1 MKEINTAEFDSR
13 RFLKVVTEQSGVY
26 RMMDSTGCII
36 YVGKA
41 KNLKK
46 RLTSYFRTNVDSTKT
61 RALVSNIAEIQ
72 VTVTVTETE
81 ALILEHN
88 LIKQHRPKYNIL
100 LRDDKSYPY
109 IFLSSHQHPRL
120 SSHRGARKQKGEYF
134 GPYPSGYAV
143 RESLHAM
150 QKIFPIR
157 QCEDSFYA
165 NRSRPCLLYQLKRC
179 SGPCVPGLISD
190 EQYMEQV
197 NLARLFLQGKDQQV
211 ITLLV
216 DKMEKASLEL
226 RFEDAAKLR
235 DQILNMRKIQEQ
247 QSVSGN
253 ILDDLDIIG
262 TAVRNG
268 IASVHVLFI
277 RQGKVLGSRNYF
289 PTLPID
295 SDISELLY
303 AFVQQFYLSDISGKS
318 LPKEIL
324 LDNELEDEDGLSEM
338 LSQIAGVKVRITSKT
353 RSERARY
360 CQLAT
365 TNAEAALSSK
375 LSHKTTVEQRF
386 RQLQEVLNIT
396 TPIQRMECFDISH
409 TQGEA
414 TVASCVVFDR
424 EGPKNSEYRLYN
436 IEGIT
441 PGDDYAAMK
450 QVIYRRF
457 NKQQDADKIPDILF
471 IDGGLGQL
479 RQAESVLS
487 ELPSLANQKQPRLI
501 GIAKGESRKPGLE
514 TLIFGQTHEEINLP
528 ADMPAL
534 HLIQHIRDES
544 HRFAITGH
552 RQRRNKKRTESLLEG
567 IPGVGSKRRQMLLK
581 YLGGMQ
587 EIINATPDELTKVP
601 GISPALARV
610 IYDTLH

>member
-1 MKEINTAEFDSR
+1 MKETILPEFDYR
-13 RFLKVVTEQSGVY
+13 RFLKVVTEQPGVY
-26 RMMDSTGCII
+26 RMTDNTGCII

-46 RLTSYFRTNVDSTKT
+46 RLSSYFRTNVDSAKT
-61 RALVSNIAEIQ
+61 RALVSNIADIQ
-72 VTVTVTETE
+72 ITVTLTETE

-109 IFLSSHQHPRL
+109 IFLSSHAHPRL
-120 SSHRGARKQKGEYF
+120 GLHRGARKQKGEYF

-143 RESLHAM
+143 KESLHAM

-179 SGPCVPGLISD
+179 SGPCVPGLVSD
-190 EQYMEQV
+190 AQYMEQV
-197 NLARLFLQGKDQQV
+197 NLARMFLQGKDQQV
-211 ITLLV
+211 IALLAN
-216 DKMEKASLEL
+216 KMEQASTEL

-235 DQILNMRKIQEQ
+235 DQIQNMRKIQEQ

-253 ILDDLDIIG
+253 IFDDLDIIG
-262 TAVRNG
+262 TAIRNG

-289 PTLPID
+289 PSLPAD

-303 AFVQQFYLSDISGKS
+303 ALVQQFYLSDISGKQF
-318 LPKEIL
+318 PKEII
-324 LDNELEDEDGLSEM
+324 LDHELEDEDSLSEM
-338 LSQIAGVKVRITSKT
+338 LSQISGTKVRITSRT

-365 TNAEAALSSK
+365 TNAEAALNSK
-375 LSHKTTVEQRF
+375 LAHKTTVEQRF
-386 RQLQEVLNIT
+386 RQLQEILNLSN
-396 TPIQRMECFDISH
+396 PVQRMECFDISH

-424 EGPKNSEYRLYN
+424 EGPRNSEYRLYN

-450 QVIYRRF
+450 QALFRRF
-457 NKQQDADKIPDILF
+457 SKQQDAEKIPDILF

-479 RQAESVLS
+479 KQAESVLS
-487 ELPSLANQKQPRLI
+487 DLTHLVQKQPLLI

-514 TLIFGQTHEEINLP
+514 TLIFGNTHEEIHLP

-552 RQRRNKKRTESLLEG
+552 RQRRNKKRTESLLEKV
-567 IPGVGSKRRQMLLK
+567 PGVGAKRRQALLK

-587 EIINATPDELTKVP
+587 EIIRATPDELAKVP

>member
-1 MKEINTAEFDSR
+1 MKETILPEFDYR
-13 RFLKVVTEQSGVY
+13 RFLKVVTEQPGVY
-26 RMMDSTGCII
+26 RMTDNTGCII

-46 RLTSYFRTNVDSTKT
+46 RLSSYFRTNVDSAKT
-61 RALVSNIAEIQ
+61 RALVSNIADIQ
-72 VTVTVTETE
+72 ITVTLTETE

-109 IFLSSHQHPRL
+109 IFLSSHAHPRL
-120 SSHRGARKQKGEYF
+120 GLHRGARKQKGEYF

-143 RESLHAM
+143 KESLHAM

-179 SGPCVPGLISD
+179 SGPCVPGLVSD
-190 EQYMEQV
+190 AQYMEQV
-197 NLARLFLQGKDQQV
+197 NLARMFLQGKDQQV
-211 ITLLV
+211 IALLAN
-216 DKMEKASLEL
+216 KMEQASTEL

-235 DQILNMRKIQEQ
+235 DQIQNMRKIQEQ

-253 ILDDLDIIG
+253 IFDDLDIIG
-262 TAVRNG
+262 TAIRNG

-289 PTLPID
+289 PSLPAD

-303 AFVQQFYLSDISGKS
+303 AFVQQFYLSDISGKQF
-318 LPKEIL
+318 PKEII
-324 LDNELEDEDGLSEM
+324 LDHELEDEDSLSEM
-338 LSQIAGVKVRITSKT
+338 LSQISGTKVRITSRT

-365 TNAEAALSSK
+365 TNAEAALNSK
-375 LSHKTTVEQRF
+375 LAHKTTVEQRF
-386 RQLQEVLNIT
+386 RQLQEILNLT
-396 TPIQRMECFDISH
+396 TPVQRMECFDISH

-424 EGPKNSEYRLYN
+424 EGPRNSEYRLYN

-450 QVIYRRF
+450 QALFRRF
-457 NKQQDADKIPDILF
+457 SKQQDAEKIPDILF

-479 RQAESVLS
+479 KQAESVLS
-487 ELPSLANQKQPRLI
+487 DLTHLVQKQPLLI

-514 TLIFGQTHEEINLP
+514 TLIFGNTHEEIHLP

-552 RQRRNKKRTESLLEG
+552 RQRRNKKRTESLLEKV
-567 IPGVGSKRRQMLLK
+567 PGVGAKRRQALLK

-587 EIINATPDELTKVP
+587 EIIRATPDELAKVP

>member
-1 MKEINTAEFDSR
+1 MKETILPEFDYR
-13 RFLKVVTEQSGVY
+13 RFLKVVTEQPGVY
-26 RMMDSTGCII
+26 RMTDNTGCII

-46 RLTSYFRTNVDSTKT
+46 RLSSYFRTNVDSTKT
-61 RALVSNIAEIQ
+61 RALVSNIADIQ
-72 VTVTVTETE
+72 ITVTLTETE

-109 IFLSSHQHPRL
+109 IFLSSHAHPRL
-120 SSHRGARKQKGEYF
+120 GLHRGARKQKGEYF

-143 RESLHAM
+143 KESLHAM

-179 SGPCVPGLISD
+179 SGPCVPGLVSD
-190 EQYMEQV
+190 AQYMEQV
-197 NLARLFLQGKDQQV
+197 NLARMFLQGKDQQV
-211 ITLLV
+211 IALLAN
-216 DKMEKASLEL
+216 KMEQASTEL

-235 DQILNMRKIQEQ
+235 DQIQNMRKIQEQ

-253 ILDDLDIIG
+253 IFDDLDIIG
-262 TAVRNG
+262 TAIRNG

-289 PTLPID
+289 PSLPAD

-303 AFVQQFYLSDISGKS
+303 AFVQQFYLSDISGKQ
-318 LPKEIL
+318 LPKEII
-324 LDNELEDEDGLSEM
+324 LDHELEDEDGLSEM
-338 LSQIAGVKVRITSKT
+338 LSQISGTKVRITSRT

-365 TNAEAALSSK
+365 TNAEAALNSK
-375 LSHKTTVEQRF
+375 LAHKTTVEQRF
-386 RQLQEVLNIT
+386 RQLQEILNLT
-396 TPIQRMECFDISH
+396 TPVQRMECFDISH

-424 EGPKNSEYRLYN
+424 EGPRNSEYRLYN

-450 QVIYRRF
+450 QALFRRF
-457 NKQQDADKIPDILF
+457 SKQQDAEKIPDILF

-479 RQAESVLS
+479 KQAESVLS
-487 ELPSLANQKQPRLI
+487 DLTHLVQKQPLLI

-514 TLIFGQTHEEINLP
+514 TLIFGNTHEEIHLP

-552 RQRRNKKRTESLLEG
+552 RQRRNKKRTESLLEKV
-567 IPGVGSKRRQMLLK
+567 PGVGAKRRQALLK

-587 EIINATPDELTKVP
+587 EIIRATPDELAKVP

>member
-1 MKEINTAEFDSR
+1 MKETILPEFDYR
-13 RFLKVVTEQSGVY
+13 RFLKVVTEQPGVY
-26 RMMDSTGCII
+26 RMTDNTGCII

-46 RLTSYFRTNVDSTKT
+46 RLSSYFRTNVDSAKT
-61 RALVSNIAEIQ
+61 RALVSNIADIQ
-72 VTVTVTETE
+72 ITVTLTETE

-109 IFLSSHQHPRL
+109 IFLSSHAHPRL
-120 SSHRGARKQKGEYF
+120 GLHRGARKQKGEYF

-143 RESLHAM
+143 KESLHAM

-179 SGPCVPGLISD
+179 SGPCVPGLVSD
-190 EQYMEQV
+190 AQYMEQV
-197 NLARLFLQGKDQQV
+197 NLARMFLQGKDQQV
-211 ITLLV
+211 IALLAN
-216 DKMEKASLEL
+216 KMEQASTEL

-235 DQILNMRKIQEQ
+235 DQIQNMRKIQEQ

-253 ILDDLDIIG
+253 IFDDLDIIG
-262 TAVRNG
+262 TAIRNG

-289 PTLPID
+289 PSLPAD

-303 AFVQQFYLSDISGKS
+303 AFVQQFYLSDISGKQ
-318 LPKEIL
+318 LPKEII
-324 LDNELEDEDGLSEM
+324 LDHELEDEDGLSEM
-338 LSQIAGVKVRITSKT
+338 LSQISGTKVRITSRT

-365 TNAEAALSSK
+365 TNAEAALNSK
-375 LSHKTTVEQRF
+375 LAHKTTVEQRF
-386 RQLQEVLNIT
+386 RQLQEILNLSN
-396 TPIQRMECFDISH
+396 PVQRMECFDISH

-424 EGPKNSEYRLYN
+424 EGPRNSEYRLYN

-450 QVIYRRF
+450 QALFRRF
-457 NKQQDADKIPDILF
+457 SKQQDAEKIPDILF

-479 RQAESVLS
+479 KQAESVLS
-487 ELPSLANQKQPRLI
+487 DLTHLVQKQPLLI

-514 TLIFGQTHEEINLP
+514 TLIFGNTHEEIHLP

-552 RQRRNKKRTESLLEG
+552 RQRRNKKRTESLLEKV
-567 IPGVGSKRRQMLLK
+567 PGVGAKRRQALLK

-587 EIINATPDELTKVP
+587 EIIRATPDELAKVP

>member
-1 MKEINTAEFDSR
+1 
-13 RFLKVVTEQSGVY
+13 
-26 RMMDSTGCII
+26 
-36 YVGKA
+36 
-41 KNLKK
+41 
-46 RLTSYFRTNVDSTKT
+46 
-61 RALVSNIAEIQ
+61 
-72 VTVTVTETE
+72 
-81 ALILEHN
+81 
-88 LIKQHRPKYNIL
+88 
-100 LRDDKSYPY
+100 
-109 IFLSSHQHPRL
+109 
-120 SSHRGARKQKGEYF
+120 
-134 GPYPSGYAV
+134 
-143 RESLHAM
+143 
-150 QKIFPIR
+150 
-157 QCEDSFYA
+157 
-165 NRSRPCLLYQLKRC
+165 
-179 SGPCVPGLISD
+179 
-190 EQYMEQV
+190 MEQV
-197 NLARLFLQGKDQQV
+197 NLARMFLQGKDQQV
-211 ITLLV
+211 IALLAN
-216 DKMEKASLEL
+216 KMEQASTEL

-235 DQILNMRKIQEQ
+235 DQIQNMRKIQEQ

-253 ILDDLDIIG
+253 IFDDLDIIG
-262 TAVRNG
+262 TAIRNG

-289 PTLPID
+289 PSLPAD

-303 AFVQQFYLSDISGKS
+303 AFVQQFYLSDISGKQ
-318 LPKEIL
+318 LPKEII
-324 LDNELEDEDGLSEM
+324 LDHELEDEDGLSEM
-338 LSQIAGVKVRITSKT
+338 LSQISGTKVRITSRT

-365 TNAEAALSSK
+365 TNAEAALNSK
-375 LSHKTTVEQRF
+375 LAHKTTVEQRF
-386 RQLQEVLNIT
+386 RQLQEILNLT
-396 TPIQRMECFDISH
+396 TPVQRMECFDISH

-424 EGPKNSEYRLYN
+424 EGPRNSEYRLYN

-450 QVIYRRF
+450 QALFRRF
-457 NKQQDADKIPDILF
+457 SKQQDAEKIPDILF

-479 RQAESVLS
+479 KQAESVLS
-487 ELPSLANQKQPRLI
+487 DLTHLVQKQPLLI

-514 TLIFGQTHEEINLP
+514 TLIFGNTHEEIHLP

-552 RQRRNKKRTESLLEG
+552 RQRRNKKRTESLLEKV
-567 IPGVGSKRRQMLLK
+567 PGVGAKRRQALLK

-587 EIINATPDELTKVP
+587 EIIRATPDELAKVP

>member
-1 MKEINTAEFDSR
+1 MKETISPGFDYQ
-13 RFLKVVTEQSGVY
+13 RFLKVVTEQPGVY
-26 RMMDSTGCII
+26 RMTDNTGCII

-46 RLTSYFRTNVDSTKT
+46 RLSSYFRINVDSAKT
-61 RALVSNIAEIQ
+61 RALVSNIADIQ
-72 VTVTVTETE
+72 VTVTLTETE

-120 SSHRGARKQKGEYF
+120 SLHRGVRKQKGEYF

-143 RESLHAM
+143 KESLHVI

-157 QCEDSFYA
+157 QCEDSVYN

-179 SGPCVPGLISD
+179 SGPCVSGLISD
-190 EQYMEQV
+190 EQYIEQV
-197 NLARLFLQGKDQQV
+197 NLARMFLQGKNQQV
-211 ITLLV
+211 IALLV
-216 DKMEKASLEL
+216 NKMEKASNEL
-226 RFEDAAKLR
+226 RFEDAARLR
-235 DQILNMRKIQEQ
+235 DQIQNLRKIQEQ

-253 ILDDLDIIG
+253 IFDDLDIIG
-262 TAVRNG
+262 TAIKNG

-289 PTLPID
+289 PSLPAD
-295 SDISELLY
+295 SDVSELLY
-303 AFVQQFYLSDISGKS
+303 AFIQQFYLSDVSGRQ
-318 LPKEIL
+318 LPKEII
-324 LDNELEDEDGLSEM
+324 LDHKIEDEDGLSEM
-338 LSQIAGVKVRITSKT
+338 LGQIAGIKIRITSRT

-365 TNAEAALSSK
+365 TNAAAALNSK
-375 LSHKTTVEQRF
+375 LAHKTTIEQRF
-386 RQLQEVLNIT
+386 RQLQQILGFS
-396 TPIQRMECFDISH
+396 TPIKRMECFDISH

-424 EGPKNSEYRLYN
+424 DGPRNSEYRLYN

-450 QVIYRRF
+450 QALFRRF
-457 NKQQDADKIPDILF
+457 NKQQDPDKIPDILF

-479 RQAESVLS
+479 KQAESVLS
-487 ELPSLANQKQPRLI
+487 GLSHQLQKQPLLI

-514 TLIFGQTHEEINLP
+514 TLIFGNTHEEIHLP

-552 RQRRNKKRTESLLEG
+552 RQRRNKKRTESLLETVPG
-567 IPGVGSKRRQMLLK
+567 IGAKRRQALLK
-581 YLGGMQ
+581 YLGGIQ
-587 EIINATPDELTKVP
+587 EIIRATPDELAKVP
-601 GISPALARV
+601 GISPALAQV

>member
-1 MKEINTAEFDSR
+1 MKETISPGFDYQ
-13 RFLKVVTEQSGVY
+13 RFLKVVTEQPGVY
-26 RMMDSTGCII
+26 RMTDNTGCII

-46 RLTSYFRTNVDSTKT
+46 RLSSYFRTNVDSAKT
-61 RALVSNIAEIQ
+61 RALVSNIADIQ
-72 VTVTVTETE
+72 VTVTLTETE

-120 SSHRGARKQKGEYF
+120 SLHRGVRKQKGEYF

-143 RESLHAM
+143 KESLHVI

-157 QCEDSFYA
+157 QCEDSVYN

-179 SGPCVPGLISD
+179 SGPCVSGLISD
-190 EQYMEQV
+190 EQYIEQV
-197 NLARLFLQGKDQQV
+197 NLARMFLQGKNQQV
-211 ITLLV
+211 IALLV
-216 DKMEKASLEL
+216 DKMEKASNEL
-226 RFEDAAKLR
+226 RFEDAARLR
-235 DQILNMRKIQEQ
+235 DQIQNLRKIQEQ

-253 ILDDLDIIG
+253 IFDDLDIIG
-262 TAVRNG
+262 TAIKNG

-289 PTLPID
+289 PSLPAD
-295 SDISELLY
+295 SDVSELLY
-303 AFVQQFYLSDISGKS
+303 AFIQQFYLSDVSGRQ
-318 LPKEIL
+318 LPKEII
-324 LDNELEDEDGLSEM
+324 LDHKIEDEDGLSEM
-338 LSQIAGVKVRITSKT
+338 LSQIAGVKIRITSRT

-365 TNAEAALSSK
+365 TNAAAALNSK
-375 LSHKTTVEQRF
+375 LAHKTTIEQRF
-386 RQLQEVLNIT
+386 RQLQEILGFS
-396 TPIQRMECFDISH
+396 TPIRRMECFDISH

-424 EGPKNSEYRLYN
+424 EGPRNSEYRLYN

-450 QVIYRRF
+450 QALFRRF
-457 NKQQDADKIPDILF
+457 NKQQDPDKIPDILF

-479 RQAESVLS
+479 KQAESVLS
-487 ELPSLANQKQPRLI
+487 GLSHQLQKQPLLI

-514 TLIFGQTHEEINLP
+514 TLIFGNTHEEIHLP

-552 RQRRNKKRTESLLEG
+552 RQRRNKKRTESLLETVPG
-567 IPGVGSKRRQMLLK
+567 IGAKRRQALLK
-581 YLGGMQ
+581 YLGGIQ
-587 EIINATPDELTKVP
+587 EIIRATPDELAKVP
-601 GISPALARV
+601 GISPALAQV

>member
-1 MKEINTAEFDSR
+1 
-13 RFLKVVTEQSGVY
+13 
-26 RMMDSTGCII
+26 
-36 YVGKA
+36 
-41 KNLKK
+41 
-46 RLTSYFRTNVDSTKT
+46 
-61 RALVSNIAEIQ
+61 
-72 VTVTVTETE
+72 
-81 ALILEHN
+81 
-88 LIKQHRPKYNIL
+88 
-100 LRDDKSYPY
+100 
-109 IFLSSHQHPRL
+109 
-120 SSHRGARKQKGEYF
+120 
-134 GPYPSGYAV
+134 
-143 RESLHAM
+143 
-150 QKIFPIR
+150 
-157 QCEDSFYA
+157 
-165 NRSRPCLLYQLKRC
+165 
-179 SGPCVPGLISD
+179 
-190 EQYMEQV
+190 
-197 NLARLFLQGKDQQV
+197 
-211 ITLLV
+211 
-216 DKMEKASLEL
+216 
-226 RFEDAAKLR
+226 
-235 DQILNMRKIQEQ
+235 MRKIQEQ

-289 PTLPID
+289 PSLPID

-338 LSQIAGVKVRITSKT
+338 LSQIAGIKVRITSKT

-365 TNAEAALSSK
+365 TNAEAALNSK

-386 RQLQEVLNIT
+386 RQLQDVLNIT

-441 PGDDYAAMK
+441 PGDDYAAMR

-479 RQAESVLS
+479 RQAESVIS
-487 ELPSLANQKQPRLI
+487 ELSSLSNQKQPRLI

-587 EIINATPDELTKVP
+587 EIIKATPEELTKVP

>member
-1 MKEINTAEFDSR
+1 MKEPILPEFDYR
-13 RFLKVVTEQSGVY
+13 RFLKVVTEQPGVY
-26 RMMDSTGCII
+26 RMTDNTGCII

-46 RLTSYFRTNVDSTKT
+46 RLSSYFRTNVDSAKT
-61 RALVSNIAEIQ
+61 RALVSNIADIQ
-72 VTVTVTETE
+72 ITVTLTETE

-109 IFLSSHQHPRL
+109 IFLSSHTYPRL
-120 SSHRGARKQKGEYF
+120 GLHRGARKQKGEYF

-143 RESLHAM
+143 KESLHAM

-179 SGPCVPGLISD
+179 SGPCVPGLVSD
-190 EQYMEQV
+190 AQYMEQV
-197 NLARLFLQGKDQQV
+197 NLARMFLQGKDQQV
-211 ITLLV
+211 IALLAN
-216 DKMEKASLEL
+216 KMEQASTEL

-235 DQILNMRKIQEQ
+235 DQIQNMRKIQEQ

-253 ILDDLDIIG
+253 IFDDLDIIG
-262 TAVRNG
+262 TAIRNG

-289 PTLPID
+289 PSLPAD

-303 AFVQQFYLSDISGKS
+303 AFVQQFYLSDISGKQ
-318 LPKEIL
+318 LPKEII
-324 LDNELEDEDGLSEM
+324 LDHELEDEDGLSEM
-338 LSQIAGVKVRITSKT
+338 LSQISGTKVRITSRT

-365 TNAEAALSSK
+365 TNAEAALNSK
-375 LSHKTTVEQRF
+375 LAHKTTVEQRF
-386 RQLQEVLNIT
+386 RQLQEILNLS
-396 TPIQRMECFDISH
+396 TPVQRMECFDISH

-424 EGPKNSEYRLYN
+424 EGPRNSEYRLYN

-450 QVIYRRF
+450 QALFRRF
-457 NKQQDADKIPDILF
+457 SKQQDAEKIPDILF

-479 RQAESVLS
+479 KQAESVLS
-487 ELPSLANQKQPRLI
+487 DLTHQVQKQPLLI

-514 TLIFGQTHEEINLP
+514 TLIFGNTHEEIHLP

-552 RQRRNKKRTESLLEG
+552 RQRRNKKRTESLLEKV
-567 IPGVGSKRRQMLLK
+567 PGVGAKRRQALLK

-587 EIINATPDELTKVP
+587 EIIRATPDELAKVP

>member
-1 MKEINTAEFDSR
+1 MKETILPEFDYR
-13 RFLKVVTEQSGVY
+13 RFLKVVTEQPGVY
-26 RMMDSTGCII
+26 RMTDNTGCII

-46 RLTSYFRTNVDSTKT
+46 RLSSYFRTNVDSAKT
-61 RALVSNIAEIQ
+61 RALVSNIADIQ
-72 VTVTVTETE
+72 ITVTLTETE

-109 IFLSSHQHPRL
+109 IFLSSHAHPRL
-120 SSHRGARKQKGEYF
+120 DLHRGARKQKGEYF

-143 RESLHAM
+143 KESLHAM

-179 SGPCVPGLISD
+179 SGPCVPGLVSD
-190 EQYMEQV
+190 AQYMEQV
-197 NLARLFLQGKDQQV
+197 NLARMFLQGKDQQV
-211 ITLLV
+211 IALLAN
-216 DKMEKASLEL
+216 KMEQASTEL

-235 DQILNMRKIQEQ
+235 DQIQNMRKIQEQ

-253 ILDDLDIIG
+253 IFDDLDIIG
-262 TAVRNG
+262 TAIRNG

-289 PTLPID
+289 PSLPAD

-303 AFVQQFYLSDISGKS
+303 AFVQQFYLSDISGKQF
-318 LPKEIL
+318 PKEII
-324 LDNELEDEDGLSEM
+324 LDHELEDEDSLSEM
-338 LSQIAGVKVRITSKT
+338 LSQISGTKVRITSRT

-365 TNAEAALSSK
+365 TNAEAALNSK
-375 LSHKTTVEQRF
+375 LAHKTTVEQRF
-386 RQLQEVLNIT
+386 RQLQEILNLSN
-396 TPIQRMECFDISH
+396 PVQRMECFDISH

-424 EGPKNSEYRLYN
+424 EGPRNSEYRLYN

-450 QVIYRRF
+450 QALFRRF
-457 NKQQDADKIPDILF
+457 SKQQDAEKIPDILF

-479 RQAESVLS
+479 KQAESVLS
-487 ELPSLANQKQPRLI
+487 DLTHLVQKQPLLI

-514 TLIFGQTHEEINLP
+514 TLIFGNTHEEIHLP

-552 RQRRNKKRTESLLEG
+552 RQRRNKKRTESLLEKV
-567 IPGVGSKRRQMLLK
+567 PGVGAKRRQALLK

-587 EIINATPDELTKVP
+587 EIIRATPDELAKVP

>member
-1 MKEINTAEFDSR
+1 MLSEFDYR
-13 RFLKVVTEQSGVY
+13 RFLKVVTEQPGVY
-26 RMMDSTGCII
+26 RMLDNTGCII

-46 RLTSYFRTNVDSTKT
+46 RLSSYFRTNVDSAKT
-61 RALVSNIAEIQ
+61 RALVSNIADIQ
-72 VTVTVTETE
+72 VTVTLTETE

-109 IFLSSHQHPRL
+109 IFLSSHTHPRL
-120 SSHRGARKQKGEYF
+120 SLHRGTRKLKGEYF

-143 RESLHAM
+143 KESLHAI

-179 SGPCVPGLISD
+179 SGPCVPGLVSD
-190 EQYMEQV
+190 EQYAEYV
-197 NLARLFLQGKDQQV
+197 NLARMFLQGKDQQV

-216 DKMEKASLEL
+216 DKMEKASNEL

-235 DQILNMRKIQEQ
+235 DQISNMRKIQEQ

-253 ILDDLDIIG
+253 IFDDLDIIG
-262 TAVRNG
+262 TAIRNG
-268 IASVHVLFI
+268 VASVHVLFI

-289 PTLPID
+289 PSIPTD
-295 SDISELLY
+295 SDLSELLY
-303 AFVQQFYLSDISGKS
+303 AFVQQFYLADISGKQ
-318 LPKEIL
+318 LPKEII
-324 LDNELEDEDGLSEM
+324 LDHKLDDEDGLSDM
-338 LSQIAGVKVRITSKT
+338 LSQIAGVKVRITSRT
-353 RSERARY
+353 RTERARY
-360 CQLAT
+360 SQLAT
-365 TNAEAALSSK
+365 TNAETALTSK
-375 LSHKTTVEQRF
+375 LAHKTTVEQRF
-386 RQLQEVLNIT
+386 RQLQEVLT
-396 TPIQRMECFDISH
+396 LTSPIKRMECFDISH

-424 EGPKNSEYRLYN
+424 DGPKNSDYRIFN

-450 QVIYRRF
+450 QALFRRF
-457 NKQQDADKIPDILF
+457 NKQQDQEKIPDILF

-479 RQAESVLS
+479 KQAEAVIS
-487 ELPSLANQKQPRLI
+487 ELAPLLQKQPLLI

-514 TLIFGQTHEEINLP
+514 TLIFGKTHAEIHLP

-552 RQRRNKKRTESLLEG
+552 RQRRNKKRTESLLETVPG
-567 IPGVGSKRRQMLLK
+567 IGAKRRQTLLK
-581 YLGGMQ
+581 FMGGLQ
-587 EIINATPDELTKVP
+587 EVMKATPDELAKVP

>member
-1 MKEINTAEFDSR
+1 MKETILPEFDYR
-13 RFLKVVTEQSGVY
+13 RFLKVVTEQPGVY
-26 RMMDSTGCII
+26 RMTDNTGCII

-46 RLTSYFRTNVDSTKT
+46 RLSSYFRTNVDSAKT
-61 RALVSNIAEIQ
+61 RALVSNIADIQ
-72 VTVTVTETE
+72 ITVTLTETE

-109 IFLSSHQHPRL
+109 IFLSSHAHPRL
-120 SSHRGARKQKGEYF
+120 GLHRGARKQKGEYF

-143 RESLHAM
+143 KESLHAM

-179 SGPCVPGLISD
+179 SGPCVPGLVSD
-190 EQYMEQV
+190 AQYMEQV
-197 NLARLFLQGKDQQV
+197 NLARMFLQGKDQQV
-211 ITLLV
+211 IALLAN
-216 DKMEKASLEL
+216 KMEQASTEL

-235 DQILNMRKIQEQ
+235 DQIQNMRKIQEQ

-253 ILDDLDIIG
+253 IFDDLDIIG
-262 TAVRNG
+262 TAIRNG

-289 PTLPID
+289 PSLPAD

-303 AFVQQFYLSDISGKS
+303 AFVQQFYLSDISGKQF
-318 LPKEIL
+318 PKEII
-324 LDNELEDEDGLSEM
+324 LDHELEDEDSLSEM
-338 LSQIAGVKVRITSKT
+338 LSQISGTKVRITSRT

-365 TNAEAALSSK
+365 TNAEAALNSK
-375 LSHKTTVEQRF
+375 LAHKTTVEQRF
-386 RQLQEVLNIT
+386 RQLQEILNLSN
-396 TPIQRMECFDISH
+396 PVQRMECFDISH

-424 EGPKNSEYRLYN
+424 EGPRNSEYRLYN

-450 QVIYRRF
+450 QALFRRF
-457 NKQQDADKIPDILF
+457 SKQQDAEKIPDILF

-479 RQAESVLS
+479 KQAESVLS
-487 ELPSLANQKQPRLI
+487 DLTHLVQKQPLLI

-514 TLIFGQTHEEINLP
+514 TLIFGNTHEEIHLP

-552 RQRRNKKRTESLLEG
+552 RQRRNKKRTESLLEKV
-567 IPGVGSKRRQMLLK
+567 PGVGAKRRQALLK

-587 EIINATPDELTKVP
+587 EIIRATPDELAKVP

>member
-1 MKEINTAEFDSR
+1 MKETILPEFDYR
-13 RFLKVVTEQSGVY
+13 RFLKVVTEQPGVY
-26 RMMDSTGCII
+26 RMTDNTGCII

-46 RLTSYFRTNVDSTKT
+46 RLSSYFRTNVDSAKT
-61 RALVSNIAEIQ
+61 RALVSNIADIQ
-72 VTVTVTETE
+72 ITVTLTETE

-109 IFLSSHQHPRL
+109 IFLSSHAHPRL
-120 SSHRGARKQKGEYF
+120 DLHRGARKQKGEYF

-143 RESLHAM
+143 KESLHAM

-179 SGPCVPGLISD
+179 SGPCVPGLVSD
-190 EQYMEQV
+190 AQYMEQV
-197 NLARLFLQGKDQQV
+197 NLARMFLQGKDQQV
-211 ITLLV
+211 IALLAN
-216 DKMEKASLEL
+216 KMEQASTEL

-235 DQILNMRKIQEQ
+235 DQIQNMRKIQEQ

-253 ILDDLDIIG
+253 IFDDLDIIG
-262 TAVRNG
+262 TAIRNG

-289 PTLPID
+289 PSLPAD

-303 AFVQQFYLSDISGKS
+303 AFVQQFYLSDISGKQF
-318 LPKEIL
+318 PKEII
-324 LDNELEDEDGLSEM
+324 LDHELEDEDSLSEM
-338 LSQIAGVKVRITSKT
+338 LSQISGTKVRITSRT

-365 TNAEAALSSK
+365 TNAEAALNSK
-375 LSHKTTVEQRF
+375 LAHKTTVEQRF
-386 RQLQEVLNIT
+386 RQLQEILNLT
-396 TPIQRMECFDISH
+396 TPVQRMECFDISH

-424 EGPKNSEYRLYN
+424 EGPRNSEYRLYN

-450 QVIYRRF
+450 QALFRRF
-457 NKQQDADKIPDILF
+457 SKQQDAEKIPDILF

-479 RQAESVLS
+479 KQAESVLS
-487 ELPSLANQKQPRLI
+487 DLTHLVQKQPLLI

-514 TLIFGQTHEEINLP
+514 TLIFGNTHEEIHLP

-552 RQRRNKKRTESLLEG
+552 RQRRNKKRTESLLEKV
-567 IPGVGSKRRQMLLK
+567 PGVGAKRRQALLK

-587 EIINATPDELTKVP
+587 EIIRATPDELAKVP

>member
-1 MKEINTAEFDSR
+1 MKETILPEFDYR
-13 RFLKVVTEQSGVY
+13 RFLKVVTEQPGVY
-26 RMMDSTGCII
+26 RMTDNTGCII

-46 RLTSYFRTNVDSTKT
+46 RLSSYFRTNVDSAKT
-61 RALVSNIAEIQ
+61 RALVSNIADIQ
-72 VTVTVTETE
+72 ITVTLTETE

-109 IFLSSHQHPRL
+109 IFLSSHAHPRL
-120 SSHRGARKQKGEYF
+120 GLLRGARKQKGEYF

-143 RESLHAM
+143 KESLHAM

-179 SGPCVPGLISD
+179 SGPCVPGLVSD
-190 EQYMEQV
+190 AQYMEQV
-197 NLARLFLQGKDQQV
+197 NLARMFLQGKDQQV
-211 ITLLV
+211 IALLAN
-216 DKMEKASLEL
+216 KMEQASTEL

-235 DQILNMRKIQEQ
+235 DQIQNMRKIQEQ

-253 ILDDLDIIG
+253 IFDDLDIIG
-262 TAVRNG
+262 TAIRNG

-289 PTLPID
+289 PSLPAD

-303 AFVQQFYLSDISGKS
+303 AFVQQFYLSDISGKQF
-318 LPKEIL
+318 PKEII
-324 LDNELEDEDGLSEM
+324 LDHELEDEDSLSEM
-338 LSQIAGVKVRITSKT
+338 LSQISGTKVRITSRT

-365 TNAEAALSSK
+365 TNAEAALNSK
-375 LSHKTTVEQRF
+375 LAHKTTVEQRF
-386 RQLQEVLNIT
+386 RQLQEILNLSN
-396 TPIQRMECFDISH
+396 PVQRMECFDISH

-424 EGPKNSEYRLYN
+424 EGPRNSEYRLYN

-450 QVIYRRF
+450 QALFRRF
-457 NKQQDADKIPDILF
+457 SKQQDAEKIPDILF

-479 RQAESVLS
+479 KQAESVLS
-487 ELPSLANQKQPRLI
+487 DLTHLVQKQPLLI

-514 TLIFGQTHEEINLP
+514 TLIFGNTHEEIHLP

-552 RQRRNKKRTESLLEG
+552 RQRRNKKRTESLLEKV
-567 IPGVGSKRRQMLLK
+567 PGVGAKRRQALLK

-587 EIINATPDELTKVP
+587 EIIRATPDELAKVP

>member
-1 MKEINTAEFDSR
+1 MKETILPEFDYR
-13 RFLKVVTEQSGVY
+13 RFLKVVTEQPGVY
-26 RMMDSTGCII
+26 RMTDNTGCII

-46 RLTSYFRTNVDSTKT
+46 RLSSYFRTNVDSAKT
-61 RALVSNIAEIQ
+61 RALVSNIADIQ
-72 VTVTVTETE
+72 ITVTLTETE

-109 IFLSSHQHPRL
+109 IFLSSHAHPRL
-120 SSHRGARKQKGEYF
+120 GLHRGARKQKGEYF

-143 RESLHAM
+143 KESLHAM

-179 SGPCVPGLISD
+179 SGPCVPGLVSD
-190 EQYMEQV
+190 AQYMEQV
-197 NLARLFLQGKDQQV
+197 NLARMFLQGKDQQV
-211 ITLLV
+211 IALLAN
-216 DKMEKASLEL
+216 KMEQASTEL

-235 DQILNMRKIQEQ
+235 DQIQNMRKIQEQ

-253 ILDDLDIIG
+253 IFDDLDIIG
-262 TAVRNG
+262 TAIRNG

-289 PTLPID
+289 PSLPAD

-303 AFVQQFYLSDISGKS
+303 AFVQQFYLSDISGKQ
-318 LPKEIL
+318 LPKEII
-324 LDNELEDEDGLSEM
+324 LDHELEDEDSLSEM
-338 LSQIAGVKVRITSKT
+338 LSQISGTKVRITSRT

-365 TNAEAALSSK
+365 TNAEAALNSK
-375 LSHKTTVEQRF
+375 LAHKTTVEQRF
-386 RQLQEVLNIT
+386 RQLQEILNLSN
-396 TPIQRMECFDISH
+396 PVQRMECFDISH

-424 EGPKNSEYRLYN
+424 EGPRNSEYRLYN

-450 QVIYRRF
+450 QALFRRF
-457 NKQQDADKIPDILF
+457 SKQQDAEKIPDILF

-479 RQAESVLS
+479 KQAESVLS
-487 ELPSLANQKQPRLI
+487 DLTHLVQKQPLLI

-514 TLIFGQTHEEINLP
+514 TLIFGNTHEEIHLP

-552 RQRRNKKRTESLLEG
+552 RQRRNKKRTESLLEKV
-567 IPGVGSKRRQMLLK
+567 PGVGAKRRQALLK

-587 EIINATPDELTKVP
+587 EIIRATPDELAKVP

>member
-1 MKEINTAEFDSR
+1 MKESATEFDYR
-13 RFLKVVTEQSGVY
+13 RFLKVVTEQPGVY
-26 RMMDSTGCII
+26 RMMDKSGTII

-46 RLTSYFRTNVDSTKT
+46 RLGSYFRTNVDSAKT
-61 RALVSNIAEIQ
+61 RALVSNIADIQ
-72 VTVTVTETE
+72 ITVTLTETE

-109 IFLSSHQHPRL
+109 IFLSSHIHPRL
-120 SSHRGARKQKGEYF
+120 SLHRGVRKQKGEYF

-143 RESLHAM
+143 KESLHAI

-157 QCEDSFYA
+157 QCEDSVYA

-179 SGPCVPGLISD
+179 SGPCVPGLITD
-190 EQYMEQV
+190 EQYIEQV
-197 NLARLFLQGKDQQV
+197 NLARMFLQGKDQQV
-211 ITLLV
+211 ITLLA
-216 DKMEKASLEL
+216 DKMETASSEL

-235 DQILNMRKIQEQ
+235 DQLLNLRKIQEQ

-253 ILDDLDIIG
+253 IFDDLDIIG
-262 TAVRNG
+262 AAIRNG

-295 SDISELLY
+295 CDIPDLLY
-303 AFVQQFYLSDISGKS
+303 AFIQQFYLADISGKQ
-318 LPKEIL
+318 LPKEIIL
-324 LDNELEDEDGLSEM
+324 GHKLEDENSLSEM
-338 LSQIAGVKVRITSKT
+338 LSALAGMKVRITSRT
-353 RSERARY
+353 RSERSRY
-360 CQLAT
+360 SLLAT
-365 TNAEAALSSK
+365 TNAETALNSK
-375 LSHKTTVEQRF
+375 LAHKTTIEQRF
-386 RQLQEVLNIT
+386 RQLQTILKIEHSIR
-396 TPIQRMECFDISH
+396 RMECFDISH

-414 TVASCVVFDR
+414 TVASCVVFDN
-424 EGPKNSEYRLYN
+424 EGPRNSEYRLFN

-441 PGDDYAAMK
+441 GGDDYAAMK
-450 QVIYRRF
+450 QALTRRF
-457 NKQQDADKIPDILF
+457 SKQQDMEKIPDVLF

-479 RQAESVLS
+479 KQAESVLA
-487 ELPSLANQKQPRLI
+487 ELGSFLQKHPLLI

-514 TLIFGQTHEEINLP
+514 TLIFGHTREELHLP

-552 RQRRNKKRTESLLEG
+552 RHRRNKKRTESQLEL
-567 IPGVGSKRRQMLLK
+567 IPGIGAKRRQALLK
-581 YLGGMQ
+581 FMGGMQ
-587 EIINATPDELTKVP
+587 EVTKATPEELAKVP
-601 GISPALARV
+601 GISPALAQA